1 MLGANPIQNQGHHNA
16 PWFLVPLVCQ
26 QVQEEQE
33 EQEEEQE
40 QVQEEDA
47 LS

>member
-1 MLGANPIQNQGHHNA
+1 MVINVGSKPTPNQGHHNA
-16 PWFLVPLVCQ
+16 PWFLVQLVCQ
-26 QVQEEQE
+26 QVQEEQ
-33 EQEEEQE
+33 QE